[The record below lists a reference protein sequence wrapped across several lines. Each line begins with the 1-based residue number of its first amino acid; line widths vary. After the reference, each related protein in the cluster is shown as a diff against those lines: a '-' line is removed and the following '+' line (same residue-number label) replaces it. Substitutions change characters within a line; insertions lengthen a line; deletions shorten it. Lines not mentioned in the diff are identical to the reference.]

1 MILSNE
7 HYPILNFNFTT
18 VKASIH
24 KSDFQFKI
32 LIQKRLFT
40 RPNHNSFNQSSSIT
54 NSNQSLDL

>member
-18 VKASIH
+18 VKANIH

-32 LIQKRLFT
+32 SIQKRLFT